1 MKREY
6 MAAAGAAME
15 KTANMYMQLIADVE
29 KIGVSMCF
37 CMCEVRGS
45 GKGMWQ
51 VLELSSA

>member
-1 MKREY
+1 

-37 CMCEVRGS
+37 CMCEVRGG